1 MKIEELKAMNRK
13 EFTLFIIDAKSSEL
27 IDILKQVNLDIDIMK
42 LNKKQLRELLLD
54 VLDTYTIERE
64 SEWWIWV
71 IIYYVVL
78 ELLES

>member
-54 VLDTYTIERE
+54 VLDTY
-64 SEWWIWV
+64 
-71 IIYYVVL
+71 II
-78 ELLES
+78 